1 MTRALAPEKSNYAA
15 FSAKVVDKTFKMS
28 RIVFASV
35 LNGIS
40 KNNLPSYK
48 TYSSIEIY
56 RERKENLRTFETFS
70 ERIQFIKNWVLELE
84 LPILN
89 LGSVKAESTTAQ
101 CFPQGTKL
109 ATSQRLVFHHP
120 FPQQD
125 IHFQWAKRNYI
136 FFQLLACSSLLPKQ
150 VTSGPWSDTW

>member
-48 TYSSIEIY
+48 TYSF
-56 RERKENLRTFETFS
+56 KEKF
-70 ERIQFIKNWVLELE
+70 
-84 LPILN
+84 
-89 LGSVKAESTTAQ
+89 TAK
-101 CFPQGTKL
+101 GK
-109 ATSQRLVFHHP
+109 
-120 FPQQD
+120 
-125 IHFQWAKRNYI
+125 KI
-136 FFQLLACSSLLPKQ
+136 F
-150 VTSGPWSDTW
+150 